1 MKDNLRKLDNKLV
14 QSILI
19 RENKF
24 LSELFSIVPVPSHE
38 QEEEGTKHV
47 HTVPL
52 VQSNQRFCFFT
63 DEDKDEETIRTEPL
77 LKPQATSR
85 AKSITE
91 LQERLQ
97 AIQSKKKL
105 TYKEKLIKK
114 GLKNRMKKKSKQDE
128 RNAKQKLL
136 RAAKEMN
143 KQEVQAEEKTVN
155 ETQPKVVFNSD
166 DKMVFSKFD
175 FSDIGK
181 KVKKKEEN
189 DPKKLLAKLKE
200 QKEKLIQMEQS
211 GEKDKAIEI
220 KEKIHWKNA
229 LAKAEGKKV
238 KDDPTLLKK
247 TIQKEKY
254 KVNKSKKEWEARQ
267 EGVKKAKEERQKK
280 RTENI
285 EKRKKDKKLKK
296 LKNAAKKGKII
307 PGF

>member
-1 MKDNLRKLDNKLV
+1 MTRP
-14 QSILI
+14 
-19 RENKF
+19 E
-24 LSELFSIVPVPSHE
+24 VP
-38 QEEEGTKHV
+38 Q
-47 HTVPL
+47 
-52 VQSNQRFCFFT
+52 
-63 DEDKDEETIRTEPL
+63 
-77 LKPQATSR
+77 KPQTTSR

-105 TYKEKLIKK
+105 TYKEKLVKK

-136 RAAKEMN
+136 RAE
-143 KQEVQAEEKTVN
+143 KQSKIEQKPAVEKPAEEKVH
-155 ETQPKVVFNSD
+155 QKKVVFNSE

-181 KVKKKEEN
+181 KVKKKEET
-189 DPKKLLAKLKE
+189 DPKKLLARLKE
-200 QKEKLIQMEQS
+200 EKEKILQLEQS
-211 GEKDKAIEI
+211 GETEKAVEI

-238 KDDPTLLKK
+238 KDDPLLLKK

-254 KVNKSKKEWEARQ
+254 KVNKSKKQWAARK
-267 EGVKKAKEERQKK
+267 EGVEKAKEERQMK